1 MLHRMTRPDAAATI
15 VVAGATG
22 RQGGAVARR
31 LLDAGW
37 SVRALTRSPQSKA
50 ARALA
55 TAGAEVVRADMSDR
69 ASLDAA
75 LAGAYGVF
83 SVQNPA
89 ISGVEDEVRQGKNVA
104 DAARDAEL
112 QHVVYA
118 SAGTG
123 AADTGVEWWNSKL
136 AIEAHMRGLG
146 LPLTI
151 VRPVAFMELMT
162 DRDFYPPVST
172 WHLMPKLAGA
182 TTPIPWIAV
191 DDAAA
196 VAVLAFAD
204 RDRYVGRDLKLA
216 AELRSIDECR
226 ALYEEVRGRRPRG
239 FPMPVW
245 MFNRVGSR
253 DLVRMWRWLR
263 ASPPAGDPATLRAIR
278 PEALTVRDW
287 LKHRAPSPA
296 RRG

>member
-1 MLHRMTRPDAAATI
+1 MTPPDASSTI

-31 LLDAGW
+31 LLEAGW
-37 SVRALTRSPQSKA
+37 HVRALTRSPESKPA
-50 ARALA
+50 ASLA
-55 TAGAEVVRADMSDR
+55 AAGAEVVRADMDDR

-75 LAGAYGVF
+75 FAGAYGVF

-89 ISGVEDEVRQGKNVA
+89 ISGVEGEVRQGTNVA
-104 DAARDAEL
+104 DAAHAAKV
-112 QHVVYA
+112 QHVVYG

-123 AADTGVEWWNSKL
+123 ASDTGIGWWDSKL

-172 WHLMPKLAGA
+172 WHLMPKLAGSA
-182 TTPIPWIAV
+182 TPIPWIAV

-196 VAVLAFAD
+196 VATLAFAEPE
-204 RDRYVGRDLKLA
+204 RYTGRDLKLA

-226 ALYEEVRGRRPRG
+226 ALYREVLGRRPRG

-245 MFNRVGSR
+245 LFNRVASR
-253 DLVRMWRWLR
+253 DLVTMWRWLGD
-263 ASPPAGDPATLRAIR
+263 SEPAGNSDTLRAIR
-278 PEALTVRDW
+278 PESLTVRDW
-287 LKHRAPSPA
+287 LQRRKAA
-296 RRG
+296 REQPG